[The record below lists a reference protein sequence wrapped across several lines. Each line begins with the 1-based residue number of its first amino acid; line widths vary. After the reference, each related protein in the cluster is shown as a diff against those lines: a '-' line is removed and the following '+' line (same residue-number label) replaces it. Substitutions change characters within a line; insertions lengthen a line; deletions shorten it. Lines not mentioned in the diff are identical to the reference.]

1 MTRLDQN
8 DSCDSATEPAATLR
22 IGDPVPNFRARST
35 AGPVEMKNFA
45 GRWLVFLSH
54 PADFTPVCTSEFIA
68 FAKASGKF
76 AEIGCDLMALSVDSL
91 YAHFAWVRM
100 IRDQFGVEVRFP
112 IVEDPTLVI
121 GRAFGMVAPGA
132 HDAAAVRTVFVID
145 PDQVVRAMVCYPVEI
160 GRSVDEILRLVT
172 ALQAAD
178 AKKALAPEGWQP
190 GDPLYCQPEPT
201 LDQVFAAKDASRWFL
216 KEQGDD

>member
-1 MTRLDQN
+1 MTGFDQN
-8 DSCDSATEPAATLR
+8 DSCDSATATATTLR

-35 AGPVEMKNFA
+35 AGPVEMKDYA

-68 FAKASGKF
+68 FAKSAEKF
-76 AEIGCDLMALSVDSL
+76 AAIDCDLMALSVDSL
-91 YAHFAWVRM
+91 YSHFAWVRM

-121 GRAFGMVAPGA
+121 GQAFGMVAPGA

-145 PDQVVRAMVCYPVEI
+145 PHQVVRAMVSYPVEI

-172 ALQAAD
+172 AMQAAD
-178 AKKALAPEGWQP
+178 KNKALAPEGWQP
-190 GDPLYCQPEPT
+190 GNPLYCQPEPT

-216 KEQGDD
+216 KEQCDD